1 MKGMI
6 LAAGFGTRL
15 GATEIPKPL
24 VPAAGRPMIAWAL
37 DALRQT
43 GCTEIVV
50 NTYHRA
56 EPLEEYLLGR
66 DHGVPVRVIREAEIL
81 GTGGGVLNAAGELD
95 DGEPFLLH
103 NADIYT
109 AAALQS
115 FVAAHRETHA
125 LATLLVNR
133 RDTRRA
139 LLFDE
144 DMRLLGKEQ
153 WREQGAV
160 FSNDARRFGFCGIH
174 VISGAIFRLGVPL
187 GFSDIF
193 DIYRTALE
201 AGMTLRGFETNA
213 YWTDLGTEE
222 RIRAFDQWKAA
233 R

>member
-1 MKGMI
+1 
-6 LAAGFGTRL
+6 
-15 GATEIPKPL
+15 
-24 VPAAGRPMIAWAL
+24 MIAWAI
-37 DALRQT
+37 DTLRQA

-50 NTYHRA
+50 NTHHRA
-56 EPLEEYLLGR
+56 EPLEEYLLDR
-66 DHGVPVRVIREAEIL
+66 DHGVPVRVLREAEIL

-109 AAALQS
+109 ATDLRS
-115 FVAAHRETHA
+115 LIYAHRETDA

-139 LLFDE
+139 LLFDD

-160 FSNDARRFGFCGIH
+160 FPDNARRFGFCGIH

-193 DIYRTALE
+193 DIYRAALE
-201 AGMTLRGFETNA
+201 AGMTLRGFETTA
-213 YWTDLGTEE
+213 YWTDLGTGE
-222 RIRAFDQWKAA
+222 RIRAFNEWKAG